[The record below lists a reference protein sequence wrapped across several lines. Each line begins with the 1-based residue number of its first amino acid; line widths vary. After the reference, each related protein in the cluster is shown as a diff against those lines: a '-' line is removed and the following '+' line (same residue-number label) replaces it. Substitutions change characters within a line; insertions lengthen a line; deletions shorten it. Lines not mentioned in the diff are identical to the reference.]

1 MEKGMMIEELKKQ
14 EEELRADLIDLEKQF
29 NTKKERYLK
38 VQGAM
43 EALNL
48 VGNEN
53 KDNEKES

>member
-1 MEKGMMIEELKKQ
+1 MMIEELKKQ